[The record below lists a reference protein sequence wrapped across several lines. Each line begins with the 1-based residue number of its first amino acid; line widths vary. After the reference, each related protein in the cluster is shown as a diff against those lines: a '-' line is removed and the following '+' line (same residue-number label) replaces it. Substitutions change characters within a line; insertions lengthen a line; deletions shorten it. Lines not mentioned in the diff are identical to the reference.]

1 MPQAQVTR
9 KRKKNIANG
18 TLYGLTQNTVKVSQR
33 E

>member
-9 KRKKNIANG
+9 KKNLKIANG
-18 TLYGLTQNTVKVSQR
+18 TLTHYTVKVSQR